1 VAFALEMGLLQPE
14 RQKEPKPHHHPTT
27 TTDTTTD
34 NTTTTN
40 TTNTTTTTT
49 TTTTP
54 TPLSVAV
61 FLYQT
66 KGLDKA
72 LVGDYLAEPPDS
84 HPFNTRVRNVY
95 VTLFDFKGMTFDG
108 ALRLFLSKFR
118 LPGEAQ
124 KIDRLLEAFADRLYA
139 AYHPDD
145 EAAAAA
151 AAAATAA
158 TAAVVDDTSN
168 ARYMFFPHS
177 IYF

>member
-1 VAFALEMGLLQPE
+1 MAFALEMGLLQPE
-14 RQKEPKPHHHPTT
+14 RQKEPKPHHHDHTT

-34 NTTTTN
+34 TN
-40 TTNTTTTTT
+40 TDNTTTTT

-145 EAAAAA
+145 DEAAAAA
-151 AAAATAA
+151 AAGG
-158 TAAVVDDTSN
+158 AAVVEDTSN
-168 ARYMFFPHS
+168 TR
-177 IYF
+177 

>member
-1 VAFALEMGLLQPE
+1 MAFALEMGLLQPE

>member
-14 RQKEPKPHHHPTT
+14 RQKEPKPPHHPTT

-34 NTTTTN
+34 NNTTTDNTKNTTTTDN
-40 TTNTTTTTT
+40 TTNTNTTTTTT

-145 EAAAAA
+145 DDAAAAA
-151 AAAATAA
+151 AAA
-158 TAAVVDDTSN
+158 VVEDTSN
-168 ARYMFFPHS
+168 TR
-177 IYF
+177 

>member
-1 VAFALEMGLLQPE
+1 MAFALEMGLLQPE
-14 RQKEPKPHHHPTT
+14 RQKEPKPHHHHTT

-34 NTTTTN
+34 
-40 TTNTTTTTT
+40 NTTTTTT

-151 AAAATAA
+151 
-158 TAAVVDDTSN
+158 VVEDTSN
-168 ARYMFFPHS
+168 TR
-177 IYF
+177 